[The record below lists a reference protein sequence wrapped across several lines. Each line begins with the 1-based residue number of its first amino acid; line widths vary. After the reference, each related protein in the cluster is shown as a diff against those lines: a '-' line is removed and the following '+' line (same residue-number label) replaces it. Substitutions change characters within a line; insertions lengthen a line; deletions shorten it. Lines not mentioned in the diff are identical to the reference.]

1 MNARALLDEVSGRN
15 QWDLRGWVG
24 AGSFHAL
31 RHPPTDRR
39 ASAEP
44 VGRKGRWHDITAN
57 WLGRDECLQVKWDG
71 DRGRRS
77 RLRVRRDR
85 PRLSSASG
93 PYWQAA
99 TYNARSSLRDKD
111 QHGGKKGTE
120 GEWESVGQAVG
131 KTGARG
137 SKTKQGER
145 KRDPERERKGR
156 TKEKEGRH
164 GRGGGGG

>member
-71 DRGRRS
+71 IEAVDPDSESGGTGPAY
-77 RLRVRRDR
+77 RLHRVRTGKQ
-85 PRLSSASG
+85 RLQMQG
-93 PYWQAA
+93 AA
-99 TYNARSSLRDKD
+99 
-111 QHGGKKGTE
+111 
-120 GEWESVGQAVG
+120 
-131 KTGARG
+131 
-137 SKTKQGER
+137 
-145 KRDPERERKGR
+145 
-156 TKEKEGRH
+156 
-164 GRGGGGG
+164 